1 MANDLFLAVAR
12 IGTLHNKVCRGKHI
26 TAAVAE
32 GYQHILTKYVACAE
46 AGERYD
52 YLVICIIVP
61 IFYRAGV
68 HRAVLAGYGKR
79 GQALAGHHEHAFGGV
94 GKVCGNGNILIN
106 ALCQQQLVF
115 AFFIQGIK
123 ALVKVFA
130 ACGIRH
136 CPADQRAVGG
146 GGGAQ
151 LYYACAVGLKVIQ
164 PVGRCGGGT
173 LGGVLALHGHL
184 YAGGGIR
191 LKLRLYGEE
200 LLRHGEGKSLA
211 LGLLFTQFNAFYL
224 PTREGIAFVG
234 GGGNGG
240 GICTKVHLFAVII
253 LSAVELYRAVL
264 GIYLGKSLSPELN
277 GTVLQHVAAFVN
289 YAEMIC
295 FCPVPAIGKMQVH
308 RADGSNWSSCILHV
322 GEHI

>member
-12 IGTLHNKVCRGKHI
+12 VSTLHNKVRRGKHI
-26 TAAVAE
+26 AAAVAE
-32 GYQHILTKYVACAE
+32 GYQHILVKYVAGAE

-61 IFYRAGV
+61 VFYSAGV
-68 HRAVLAGYGKR
+68 HRAVLAGYGER

-94 GKVCGNGNILIN
+94 GKVCGNGNVLIN

-123 ALVKVFA
+123 ALVKIFA

-136 CPADQRAVGG
+136 GPADQRAVGG

-164 PVGRCGGGT
+164 PFGYGGGGT

-184 YAGGGIR
+184 YAGGGIL

-200 LLRHGEGKSLA
+200 LFRHGEGEGSA
-211 LGLLFTQFNAFYL
+211 LGLLFGQLNAFYL

-234 GGGNGG
+234 GGGDGG
-240 GICTKVHLFAVII
+240 GACAKVHLFAVII
-253 LSAVELYRAVL
+253 LGAAELYRAVL
-264 GIYLGKSLSPELN
+264 GFYLGKSLSPELN

-289 YAEMIC
+289 YAEIIR
-295 FCPVPAIGKMQVH
+295 FCPVPAIGKLH
-308 RADGSNWSSCILHV
+308 AHHADDRYSGGCVLHA